1 MSKEYIKSAKGLRGK
16 EMKDRFNLEQEI
28 MNCWHVVEDLDVLFE
43 AVLERDLTT
52 DQISNIILGM
62 RELYQLKFD
71 IMFNTFEG
79 LIKESAFESNVNNEL
94 VSSLFDD
101 GTKNEL

>member
-1 MSKEYIKSAKGLRGK
+1 
-16 EMKDRFNLEQEI
+16 MKDRFNLEQEI

-94 VSSLFDD
+94 VSSLFDKD
-101 GTKNEL
+101 TKNEL